1 MVNDLAVPPDT
12 NPEPRKLVGAE
23 GLDDVAQPV
32 VAAGRPAATKPEPAQ
47 GQIGVIGNDQ
57 QIGFVLG
64 VGVRKRRPQG
74 RPRLVHEAGRLDEE
88 HLANRIVA
96 DHLEAEAAP
105 SRTWPWLTPQ
115 RSASR
120 SMTRNP
126 TL

>member
-1 MVNDLAVPPDT
+1 MAGPPPPQLDRVGGGRDGVPRELILAALEGGQDVVNDLAVPPDT

-64 VGVRKRRPQG
+64 VGVP
-74 RPRLVHEAGRLDEE
+74 EAPPAG
-88 HLANRIVA
+88 
-96 DHLEAEAAP
+96 AAQTG
-105 SRTWPWLTPQ
+105 S
-115 RSASR
+115 
-120 SMTRNP
+120 
-126 TL
+126 